1 MLPLN
6 VPSPVSYGTFY
17 FDIHGKESIM
27 KKWTDFIACYSSS
40 RASISFKSKK
50 LCQYS
55 TYIDLLL
62 QSYDYIYNE
71 DEDDFFSK
79 MR

>member
-6 VPSPVSYGTFY
+6 VPDPVSSGTFY

-40 RASISFKSKK
+40 RASTSFKSKK
-50 LCQYS
+50 TLPIFDLHRPTTS
-55 TYIDLLL
+55 KLRLYI
-62 QSYDYIYNE
+62 
-71 DEDDFFSK
+71 
-79 MR
+79 